1 MEAAACSVASV
12 TSAKSLVDFGN
23 GSIRNGTAV
32 IHTTWQKQGKL
43 LPSHLKGKSSNQRG
57 SRNRRYEGHFSKCR
71 NGISSR
77 SDRPRYGSVSR
88 FRATVRLLCFCLE
101 CIRKLPLGIL
111 SADWRVDPRH
121 ETGSKGVSSGSIHTS
136 QNLVSQESVD
146 HPEAYRER
154 FFAT

>member
-1 MEAAACSVASV
+1 MNLTLGSGRRFACYASSFNA
-12 TSAKSLVDFGN
+12 SAN
-23 GSIRNGTAV
+23 
-32 IHTTWQKQGKL
+32 
-43 LPSHLKGKSSNQRG
+43 
-57 SRNRRYEGHFSKCR
+57 SRA
-71 NGISSR
+71 
-77 SDRPRYGSVSR
+77 PRWPCVM
-88 FRATVRLLCFCLE
+88 CH
-101 CIRKLPLGIL
+101 GIL